1 MISMINKQLSLF
13 FTLSLFVLCSQVI
26 LAQDV
31 KIQPKMVGGDSANT
45 DYLKGEARRLRQNC
59 ESVKTK
65 ALELIVLY
73 KAYVEK
79 TKECPGAKEEAKL
92 ALDMAKKA
100 LKDGE
105 AGIKLADKAE
115 KATKMKDAKKSLS
128 QINAKLK
135 SGHEYLK
142 ESEDRKKEIEFE
154 MKGC

>member
-1 MISMINKQLSLF
+1 MIIMIKKQIHLIAFLIF
-13 FTLSLFVLCSQVI
+13 AMAAI
-26 LAQDV
+26 LEVNAQDV
-31 KIQPKMVGGDSANT
+31 KIKPSMTGGDTANT
-45 DYLKGEARRLRQNC
+45 DYLKGEARRLRENC
-59 ESVKTK
+59 QSLKTK
-65 ALELIVLY
+65 AQELIITY
-73 KAYVEK
+73 EGYVEK

-100 LKDGE
+100 MKEGE

-128 QINAKLK
+128 QIDIKIK

-142 ESEDRKKEIEFE
+142 ESDERRKEIEFE

>member
-1 MISMINKQLSLF
+1 MISMINNQKIKFIAALIF
-13 FTLSLFVLCSQVI
+13 IAIGRTAI
-26 LAQDV
+26 AQDV
-31 KIQPKMVGGDSANT
+31 KIEPKMIGGDSANT

-65 ALELIVLY
+65 ANELIVVY

-92 ALDMAKKA
+92 ALDMAQKA

-115 KATKMKDAKKSLS
+115 KAKKMKDAKKSLS
-128 QINAKLK
+128 QIDAKIK

-142 ESEDRKKEIEFE
+142 ESDDRKKEIEFE

>member
-1 MISMINKQLSLF
+1 MIKRQIHFIVFFLF
-13 FTLSLFVLCSQVI
+13 LTGAATCLN
-26 LAQDV
+26 AQDV
-31 KIQPKMVGGDSANT
+31 KIQPKMVGGDTSNT

-59 ESVKTK
+59 ESIKTK
-65 ALELIVLY
+65 AQELVAVY
-73 KAYVEK
+73 QGYVEK
-79 TKECPGAKEEAKL
+79 TKDCQGAKEEAKL

-100 LKDGE
+100 LKEGE

-115 KATKMKDAKKSLS
+115 KATKMKDTKKYLS
-128 QINAKLK
+128 QIDSKIK